1 VEQVRDTRATTTT
14 TTRIS
19 IIQPSIIIGAAAAAR
34 TQPVHSA
41 RRRFYLFYRRRTR
54 RDDAMTRS
62 EDTCDEFNR
71 LTDATMND
79 VRRANRGEGLGKNRH
94 GRVDALEVTK
104 REENAGLGKTKER
117 YAWDEKWWEGHYANA
132 AHKFAAAV
140 GASGGAG
147 AGASDAES
155 SDSSDSEED
164 ALMVKLGTV
173 TGRDGVAYSG
183 SKSDLKLMEELA
195 KDNHRGSTFGG
206 RVGKLERIAKF
217 EAEQLA
223 KYGIQSGSA
232 VKAIETK
239 TTPNERGAAKEK
251 KKKKEKKKDKKQEK
265 KSKSA
270 DESEPESEP
279 AAAYEGE
286 KSASTKERD
295 WWFRA
300 GFSWGGLVGSKR
312 EKDLTTDADGRPS
325 KPRSGFTEDDQEAL
339 FKSAHERGVQKG
351 TKRGLGGAGIIKS
364 EWTGDRKTFAEEDEE
379 EEKAPKKRAKKEK
392 KDKKDK
398 KKKKDKK

>member
-1 VEQVRDTRATTTT
+1 
-14 TTRIS
+14 
-19 IIQPSIIIGAAAAAR
+19 
-34 TQPVHSA
+34 
-41 RRRFYLFYRRRTR
+41 
-54 RDDAMTRS
+54 
-62 EDTCDEFNR
+62 
-71 LTDATMND
+71 
-79 VRRANRGEGLGKNRH
+79 
-94 GRVDALEVTK
+94 LEVTK
-104 REENAGLGKTKER
+104 REANAGLGKTKER

-140 GASGGAG
+140 GANGGGDGDA
-147 AGASDAES
+147 ASDS
-155 SDSSDSEED
+155 GDSDSGDSEED

-183 SKSDLKLMEELA
+183 SKSDLRLMEELA
-195 KDNHRGSTFGG
+195 RDNHRGSTFGG

-223 KYGIQSGSA
+223 KYGIQSGTA
-232 VKAIETK
+232 VKPIETK
-239 TTPNERGAAKEK
+239 TPGERGA
-251 KKKKEKKKDKKQEK
+251 KEKKKDKKKDKKKEK
-265 KSKSA
+265 KEKKKEKSL
-270 DESEPESEP
+270 DEDEDETEP

-286 KSASTKERD
+286 QSASTKERD

-300 GFSWGGLVGSKR
+300 GFAWGGLVGSKR

-325 KPRSGFTEDDQEAL
+325 KTRSGFTEDDQEAL

-364 EWTGDRKTFAEEDEE
+364 EWTGDRKTWTEDEDE
-379 EEKAPKKRAKKEK
+379 APKKRAKKEK
-392 KDKKDK
+392 RDKKDK

>member
-1 VEQVRDTRATTTT
+1 MRSTDASV
-14 TTRIS
+14 
-19 IIQPSIIIGAAAAAR
+19 
-34 TQPVHSA
+34 
-41 RRRFYLFYRRRTR
+41 RRRRR
-54 RDDAMTRS
+54 A
-62 EDTCDEFNR
+62 
-71 LTDATMND
+71 
-79 VRRANRGEGLGKNRH
+79 RANRGEGLGKNRH

-140 GASGGAG
+140 GASGGG
-147 AGASDAES
+147 AGTSDSES

-251 KKKKEKKKDKKQEK
+251 KKKKKDKKQEK
-265 KSKSA
+265 KSTKSA
-270 DESEPESEP
+270 DDKDEPEPESEP

-286 KSASTKERD
+286 QSASTKERD

-325 KPRSGFTEDDQEAL
+325 KTRSGFTEDDQEAL

-364 EWTGDRKTFAEEDEE
+364 EWTGDRKTFAEDEDEDE
-379 EEKAPKKRAKKEK
+379 DKASKKRAKKEK

>member
-1 VEQVRDTRATTTT
+1 MC
-14 TTRIS
+14 
-19 IIQPSIIIGAAAAAR
+19 
-34 TQPVHSA
+34 
-41 RRRFYLFYRRRTR
+41 
-54 RDDAMTRS
+54 DA
-62 EDTCDEFNR
+62 
-71 LTDATMND
+71 
-79 VRRANRGEGLGKNRH
+79 RANRGEGLGKNRH

-140 GASGGAG
+140 GD
-147 AGASDAES
+147 AGASDSESS
-155 SDSSDSEED
+155 SDSDDSEED

-239 TTPNERGAAKEK
+239 TTPDERGDAKDKK

-265 KSKSA
+265 KSTKYV
-270 DESEPESEP
+270 DEKGEPEPESEP

-286 KSASTKERD
+286 QSASTKERD

-325 KPRSGFTEDDQEAL
+325 KTRSGFTEDDQEAL

-364 EWTGDRKTFAEEDEE
+364 EWTGDRKTFAEDEDEDE
-379 EEKAPKKRAKKEK
+379 APKKRAKKEK